1 MLDIVLDSLLDT
13 LKMFPYLFVAC
24 LVIEWIA
31 HRAGDSFKGGLQR
44 FGRLGSVGGAAL
56 GLFPQCGFSVA
67 AANLYADRIITPG
80 TLVAVFIA
88 TSDEALPVLLADSSR
103 LGLIAPLLCV
113 KFALAVIAGFFVDFA
128 LGRLWRPSWEAGTEL
143 HHHHGHDGDENHDDD
158 GCHHH
163 ECHGGIFRLALVHS
177 ARISL
182 LIFVVTAIL
191 NIGLDALGEERTASF
206 LMTDSRLQPIA
217 AALFGLIPSCAA
229 SVFITEMYAQGS
241 ISFGAVIA
249 GLSTAA
255 GAGILVLFQSAGR
268 RRAIVALFFIL
279 VVSAAA
285 GMAIDAL
292 HIAAVR

>member
-113 KFALAVIAGFFVDFA
+113 KFALAVVAGLFVDFA
-128 LGRLWRPSWEAGTEL
+128 LGRFWRPSWEAGTEL
-143 HHHHGHDGDENHDDD
+143 HHHHGHDGDGDHDDD
-158 GCHHH
+158 DCHHH
-163 ECHGGIFRLALVHS
+163 ECRGGIFWIALAHS

-182 LIFVVTAIL
+182 LIFVVTALL
-191 NIGLDALGEERTASF
+191 NFGLDALGEDRTRAF
-206 LMTDSRLQPIA
+206 LMSGHRFQPLLA
-217 AALFGLIPSCAA
+217 AVFGLVPSCAA
-229 SVFITEMYAQGS
+229 SVFLTEMYAQGS
-241 ISFGAVIA
+241 LSFGSVVA
-249 GLSTAA
+249 GLSSSA
-255 GAGILVLFQSAGR
+255 GAGILVLCRLAPR
-268 RRAIVALFFIL
+268 KRDAVMILAFIL
-279 VVSAAA
+279 AVGAAA
-285 GMAIDAL
+285 GIAIDLAYG
-292 HIAAVR
+292 H